1 MLLWS
6 AVAGTLQVWS
16 AVAGTLKVL
25 LTVAGT
31 LKMRSAVAGIASVVD
46 FCLLFHGLFLLLLDL
61 CLMTLR
67 V

>member
-31 LKMRSAVAGIASVVD
+31 LKMRSAVARIAD
-46 FCLLFHGLFLLLLDL
+46 
-61 CLMTLR
+61 TLSWSSQAWGR
-67 V
+67 RQFWLS